1 MVQTFVQP
9 KRVYVW
15 AESRTPSNTGR
26 LGKLEKVEDLE
37 VGWRKVVMIWRK
49 IAKGWRK
56 NFNGHIVEF

>member
-9 KRVYVW
+9 QRVYVW

-26 LGKLEKVEDLE
+26 IGKIEKAE
-37 VGWRKVVMIWRK
+37 VGWRKFVMIWRK
-49 IAKGWRK
+49 IAKCWRK